1 MAVSKSLRELTKPPI
16 LRVTR
21 YDLVSSF
28 MIAVIVALVVSVIY
42 LTVVWYSNRISKPT
56 VLPVLELIEIPGG
69 VDDGSVDET
78 LRVESP
84 DDPLDD
90 PSLEDAPDVETEIEE
105 MIEHVVELSPE
116 AAQQAQQQFELDVE
130 SSGKSGSVEGTGRR
144 ALGKGAGQQGMPR
157 EQRWFVRFSD
167 HGGLEEYARQLEFFG
182 IELGALLDGNRL
194 VYLARLRSPRP
205 VTRTVSSG
213 GGETRLYMT
222 WQGGN
227 LRRWDVQLFQKAGV
241 DVGVG
246 TVFHFYPPETE
257 AMLATLER
265 EHRNVPVKRIRR
277 TYFVVRRNGAT
288 YEFRV
293 TRQTYFR

>member
-1 MAVSKSLRELTKPPI
+1 MAVSKSLRESLKPPI

-28 MIAVIVALVVSVIY
+28 MIAVVAALVVSVIW
-42 LTVVWYSNRISKPT
+42 LTVVWYSNRISKPA
-56 VLPVLELIEIPGG
+56 VPPVLELIEIPGG
-69 VDDGSVDET
+69 VDDGSIDET
-78 LRVESP
+78 LRIDSP

-90 PSLEDAPDVETEIEE
+90 PSLEDAPEVETEIEE

-116 AAQQAQQQFELDVE
+116 AAQQVQQQFELDVE

-144 ALGKGAGQQGMPR
+144 ALGRGAGQQGMPR
-157 EQRWFVRFSD
+157 DQRWFVRFSD
-167 HGGLEEYARQLEFFG
+167 HGGLEEYARQLQFFG
-182 IELGALLDGNRL
+182 IELGALLEGNRL
-194 VYLARLRSPRP
+194 VYLARLGSPQP

-213 GGETRLYMT
+213 GGEKRLYMT

-227 LRRWDVQLFQKAGV
+227 LRRLDVQLFHKAGI

-257 AMLATLER
+257 AMLAKSER
-265 EHRNVPVKRIRR
+265 EYRNVPVKQIRR
-277 TYFVVRRNGAT
+277 TYFVVRRSGAT
-288 YEFRV
+288 YKFVV
-293 TRQTYFR
+293 TRQTFFR